1 MARLGSA
8 STLWRIQ
15 RAIPHSVRLD
25 RLILLPAIAVMLVA
39 VVACGGESSAELGT
53 LPPIRTTTTSSTTT
67 TLFDPTIE
75 LYTVKR
81 GENLTLIANSFEVPL
96 EFLIEANE
104 DVIND
109 PNNVPPGVT
118 LKIPPYRIVDELP
131 TPSSTTDPP

>member
-1 MARLGSA
+1 MRLGSA

-15 RAIPHSVRLD
+15 RIVPPSIRLD
-25 RLILLPAIAVMLVA
+25 RLILIPAVTVVLVA

-67 TLFDPTIE
+67 TLFDPTIV

-104 DVIND
+104 DVITD

-131 TPSSTTDPP
+131 TPSSTTEAP

>member
-15 RAIPHSVRLD
+15 RAIPHTVRLD
-25 RLILLPAIAVMLVA
+25 RPTLLPVLAAVLVA
-39 VVACGGESSAELGT
+39 AVSCGGESSAELGT

>member
-1 MARLGSA
+1 MRLGSA

-15 RAIPHSVRLD
+15 RIVPPSIRLD
-25 RLILLPAIAVMLVA
+25 RLILIPAVTVVLVA

-67 TLFDPTIE
+67 TLFDPTIV

-104 DVIND
+104 DVITD

-131 TPSSTTDPP
+131 TPSSSTEAP